1 MILKRACFLSLV
13 YALSMPLMAD
23 MQTEVGV
30 AFVIESPQVFPD
42 QTLGDS
48 KSQIESEMSLLIA
61 ERLEFYFPF
70 LDWKPEMDTD
80 NRILIKMM
88 DQEAGLCDWQ
98 TVLVVRAIRSGNE
111 VEMVDVPS
119 IPLFDLCDPFTPNR
133 KAAEGNA
140 LNAGDQDILLDTLKQ
155 AVSNTS
161 LSNQEIQGLLNNK
174 SIRDEIHRQFLRTI
188 PVTQSIELKEQNTG
202 SGKFIYLP
210 VSFDELKSIVSS
222 CDGSNNNCSRLRLT
236 FNLPNSPP
244 ATFTLRVAGHC
255 GANVLSEVLDGGV
268 PGGFEVS
275 EPIWWD
281 EQLGNLLSQAEGLSI
296 TMEEFT
302 HNSLACPEMG
312 EP

>member
-13 YALSMPLMAD
+13 IALSMPLMAD

-30 AFVIESPQVFPD
+30 AFMIESPHVFPD

-48 KSQIESEMSLLIA
+48 KSQVESEMSQLIA
-61 ERLEFYFPF
+61 DRLEFYFPF
-70 LDWKPEMDTD
+70 LEWKPGMDTD

-119 IPLFDLCDPFTPNR
+119 IQLFDLCDPFTPNR

-140 LNAGDQDILLDTLKQ
+140 LNADDQAILLDTLKQ

-161 LSNQEIQGLLNNK
+161 VSNQEIQGLLNNK

-188 PVTQSIELKEQNTG
+188 PVTQSVILEEQNTG
-202 SGKFIYLP
+202 SDKFLYLP
-210 VSFDELKSIVSS
+210 VSFDELKSIDSS

-244 ATFTLRVAGHC
+244 ATFHLRVAGHC

-281 EQLGNLLSQAEGLSI
+281 DRLGNLLSQAEGLSI
-296 TMEEFT
+296 TMEEFIQ
-302 HNSLACPEMG
+302 NSLACPDMG

>member
-1 MILKRACFLSLV
+1 MILKRACLLSLV
-13 YALSMPLMAD
+13 YALSMPLMAGT
-23 MQTEVGV
+23 QTEVGV
-30 AFVIESPQVFPD
+30 AFVIDSPHIFPV

-70 LDWKPEMDTD
+70 LEWKAGMGTD
-80 NRILIKMM
+80 NLILIKMM
-88 DQEAGLCDWQ
+88 DQKAGLCDWQ

-133 KAAEGNA
+133 KATAGDA
-140 LNAGDQDILLDTLKQ
+140 LNAADQAVLLDTLKQ
-155 AVSNTS
+155 AVGNTN

-188 PVTQSIELKEQNTG
+188 PVTQSVEIKDQNTG

-222 CDGSNNNCSRLRLT
+222 CDDSNNCSRLRLT
-236 FNLPNSPP
+236 FNLPDSPP
-244 ATFTLRVAGHC
+244 ATFNLRVAGHC

-268 PGGFEVS
+268 PGGFEIS
-275 EPIWWD
+275 EPIWWND
-281 EQLGNLLSQAEGLSI
+281 ELGELLGKAESMSI
-296 TMEEFT
+296 TMEEFIQ
-302 HNSLACPEMG
+302 NSHACPEIG

>member
-1 MILKRACFLSLV
+1 MFLKRACFLSLV

-23 MQTEVGV
+23 TQTEVGV
-30 AFVIESPQVFPD
+30 AFIIDSPQVFPD

-61 ERLEFYFPF
+61 GRLEFYFPF
-70 LDWKPEMDTD
+70 LEWKAGLDTD

-88 DQEAGLCDWQ
+88 DQKAGLCDWQ
-98 TVLVVRAIRSGNE
+98 TVLMVRAIRAGNE

-133 KAAEGNA
+133 KATEGNA
-140 LNAGDQDILLDTLKQ
+140 LNAGDQVILLDTLEQ
-155 AVSNTS
+155 AVGNTN

-188 PVTQSIELKEQNTG
+188 PVTQNIEIKDQNTG

-222 CDGSNNNCSRLRLT
+222 CDDSNNCSRLRLT
-236 FNLPNSPP
+236 FNLPDSPP
-244 ATFTLRVAGHC
+244 ATFNLRIAGHC

-268 PGGFEVS
+268 PGGFEIS
-275 EPIWWD
+275 EPVWWD
-281 EQLGNLLSQAEGLSI
+281 ERLGNLLSQAQGMSI
-296 TMEEFT
+296 TMEEFIQ
-302 HNSLACPEMG
+302 NSLACPETG

>member
-1 MILKRACFLSLV
+1 MILKRACLLSLV

-23 MQTEVGV
+23 VQTGVGV
-30 AFVIESPQVFPD
+30 AFVIESPHIFSD

-70 LDWKPEMDTD
+70 LEWKAGMVAD

-88 DQEAGLCDWQ
+88 DQKAGLCDWQ

-119 IPLFDLCDPFTPNR
+119 IPLYDLCNPFTPNR
-133 KAAEGNA
+133 KATVGDA
-140 LNAGDQDILLDTLKQ
+140 LNAADQAILLDTLKQ
-155 AVSNTS
+155 AVGNTN
-161 LSNQEIQGLLNNK
+161 LSNPEIQGLLNNK

-188 PVTQSIELKEQNTG
+188 PVTQSVEIKDQNTG

-222 CDGSNNNCSRLRLT
+222 CDDSNNCSRLRLT
-236 FNLPNSPP
+236 FNLPDSPP
-244 ATFTLRVAGHC
+244 ATFNLRVAGHC
-255 GANVLSEVLDGGV
+255 GGNVLSEVLDGGV
-268 PGGFEVS
+268 PGGFEIS
-275 EPIWWD
+275 EPVWWD
-281 EQLGNLLSQAEGLSI
+281 DELGVLLGKAESLSI
-296 TMEEFT
+296 TMEKFIQ
-302 HNSLACPEMG
+302 NSLPCPEIG

>member
-1 MILKRACFLSLV
+1 MFLKKACFLSLV

-23 MQTEVGV
+23 TQTEVGV
-30 AFVIESPQVFPD
+30 AFIIDSPQVFPD

-61 ERLEFYFPF
+61 GRLEFYFPF
-70 LDWKPEMDTD
+70 LEWKAGLDTD

-88 DQEAGLCDWQ
+88 DQKAGLCDWQ
-98 TVLVVRAIRSGNE
+98 TVLMVRAIRAGNE

-133 KAAEGNA
+133 KATEGNA
-140 LNAGDQDILLDTLKQ
+140 LNAGDQVILLDTLEQ
-155 AVSNTS
+155 AVGNTN

-188 PVTQSIELKEQNTG
+188 PVTQNIEIKDQNTG

-222 CDGSNNNCSRLRLT
+222 CDDSNNCSRLRLT
-236 FNLPNSPP
+236 FNLPDSPP
-244 ATFTLRVAGHC
+244 ATFNLRIAGHC

-268 PGGFEVS
+268 PGGFEIS
-275 EPIWWD
+275 EPVWWD
-281 EQLGNLLSQAEGLSI
+281 ERLGNLLSQAQGMSI
-296 TMEEFT
+296 TMEEFIQ
-302 HNSLACPEMG
+302 NSLACPETG

>member
-1 MILKRACFLSLV
+1 MILKRACLLSLV
-13 YALSMPLMAD
+13 YALSMPLMAGT
-23 MQTEVGV
+23 QTEVGV
-30 AFVIESPQVFPD
+30 TFIIDSPHIFPV

-70 LDWKPEMDTD
+70 LEWKAGMGTD
-80 NRILIKMM
+80 NFILIKMM
-88 DQEAGLCDWQ
+88 DQKAGLCDWQ

-133 KAAEGNA
+133 KATAGDA
-140 LNAGDQDILLDTLKQ
+140 LNAADQAILLDTLKQ
-155 AVSNTS
+155 AVGNTN

-188 PVTQSIELKEQNTG
+188 PVTQSVEIKNQNTG

-222 CDGSNNNCSRLRLT
+222 CDDSNNCSRLRLT
-236 FNLPNSPP
+236 FNLPDSPP
-244 ATFTLRVAGHC
+244 ATFNLRVAGHC

-268 PGGFEVS
+268 PGGFEIS
-275 EPIWWD
+275 EPVWWD
-281 EQLGNLLSQAEGLSI
+281 DELGVLLGKAESLSI
-296 TMEEFT
+296 TMEKFIQ
-302 HNSLACPEMG
+302 NSLPCPEIG

>member
-30 AFVIESPQVFPD
+30 AFVIDSPQVFPD

-61 ERLEFYFPF
+61 ERLEFHFPF
-70 LDWKPEMDTD
+70 LEWKPGMDND

-88 DQEAGLCDWQ
+88 DQKAGLCDWK

-111 VEMVDVPS
+111 VEMADVPS

-133 KAAEGNA
+133 KAAAGNT
-140 LNAGDQDILLDTLKQ
+140 LNADDQDILLDTLKQ
-155 AVSNTS
+155 AVGNTN
-161 LSNQEIQGLLNNK
+161 LSSQEVQGLLNNK
-174 SIRDEIHRQFLRTI
+174 SIRNEIHRQFLRTI
-188 PVTQSIELKEQNTG
+188 PVTQSVEIKDQNTG

-244 ATFTLRVAGHC
+244 ATFNLRVAGHC
-255 GANVLSEVLDGGV
+255 GAHVLSEVLDGGV
-268 PGGFEVS
+268 PGGFEIS
-275 EPIWWD
+275 EPVWWD
-281 EQLGNLLSQAEGLSI
+281 DRLGSLLSQAQGLSI
-296 TMEEFT
+296 TMEEFIQ
-302 HNSLACPEMG
+302 NSLACPDLG